1 MLVDAWGTFPIYR
14 RAGFRQY
21 PSSGGTVLGGREAVP
36 RSDNGDLTWGA
47 ATAAPQVHPGSIHIN
62 RFANFLPMLKGSFVK
77 RGSPEL
83 EATLRRMVV
92 VFRFLGWI
100 WMTLLVIVT
109 VVASAP
115 PRLWIVYGS
124 LGLATIWTL
133 LTWYMARNRPKWLAS
148 GVWFGFDS
156 VVMLAIGAASV
167 AAGASE
173 LFHGGMPLS
182 YVFVGALWGGLPG
195 SLVAAVL
202 LAVEQFAVH
211 VIADLGAVRAAGSII
226 FFIIAAIVGWT
237 FDRLRDYDLA
247 RQRAEGQLA
256 AEREAVAAH
265 EARVGLVNK
274 LHDSVLQ
281 TFHAIRMGADDP
293 GQARYLARRQE
304 RELRRNIEEWRSE
317 YERSF
322 RAALL
327 AVRDDV
333 EDVHRVEIEAV
344 IRDDAALTPDLEAG
358 IEAARE
364 ALVNAAKHS
373 GAESISIFS
382 EVVDGRA
389 MIHVR
394 DNGAGLGEPE
404 HAGVTRKLNERV
416 ETVGGLV
423 TIDSTGANGT
433 EIKIT
438 VGR

>member
-1 MLVDAWGTFPIYR
+1 MTGL
-14 RAGFRQY
+14 
-21 PSSGGTVLGGREAVP
+21 
-36 RSDNGDLTWGA
+36 
-47 ATAAPQVHPGSIHIN
+47 
-62 RFANFLPMLKGSFVK
+62 ANFLQMLKGRFVR
-77 RGSPEL
+77 RGSQEL
-83 EATLRRMVV
+83 EVTLRRMVV

-109 VVASAP
+109 LVASAP

-124 LGLATIWTL
+124 LALATVWTL
-133 LTWYMARNRPKWLAS
+133 LTWYMARRRPHFLAS
-148 GVWFGFDS
+148 GAWFGFDS

-167 AAGASE
+167 ASGASE

-195 SLVAAVL
+195 SLVAAIL

-211 VIADLGAVRAAGSII
+211 VVADLGVVRAAGSII

-247 RQRAEGQLA
+247 RQRAEGELA

-265 EARVGLVNK
+265 EARVGLVDK

-317 YERSF
+317 HDRSF

-358 IEAARE
+358 IDAARE
-364 ALVNAAKHS
+364 ALTNAAKHS
-373 GAESISIFS
+373 AAESISIFS

-394 DNGAGLGEPE
+394 DSGKGLGEYE
-404 HAGVTRKLNERV
+404 RASVSQKLAKRV

-423 TIDSTGANGT
+423 AIDSTETAGT